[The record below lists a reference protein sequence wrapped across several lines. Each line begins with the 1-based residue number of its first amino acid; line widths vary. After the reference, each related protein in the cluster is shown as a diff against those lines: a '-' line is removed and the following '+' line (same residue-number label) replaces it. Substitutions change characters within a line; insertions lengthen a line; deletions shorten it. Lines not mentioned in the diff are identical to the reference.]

1 MQKVTMQDIGGTTVK
16 DTAVY
21 KIKDNK
27 TLENLVLSSTFLRAN
42 QETSGHRHTGQEEVY
57 MFISGSGEMEIDH
70 RKFKVTAGDVVLV
83 EDGEFHKVFN
93 TSHLGMYFTCVFNG
107 KRSH

>member
-1 MQKVTMQDIGGTTVK
+1 MQDIGGTTVK